1 MGEKTCH
8 KFSPI
13 AEEGGGRVG
22 KESEKSNLS
31 PGNGQGEFQKNKR
44 TRFCCEMCCTVYL
57 HILDQQ
63 YILAGT

>member
-13 AEEGGGRVG
+13 AEEGGAGVG

-31 PGNGQGEFQKNKR
+31 PGNGQGEYKKGGDAF
-44 TRFCCEMCCTVYL
+44 FL
-57 HILDQQ
+57 
-63 YILAGT
+63 